1 MKTFIFC
8 ILIYMQSFACFG
20 AAEDFSGGSA
30 SEDFLYLKLN
40 KDEYFKIPKEVAKL
54 SGFLKDMTEE
64 NEEGSAAEE
73 TEAILLANPN
83 LTSNV
88 LSQVSALCEAQL
100 RGERL
105 DMDLNIKDAF
115 DLFEA
120 TESLMIDVL
129 SDFIREKIFNIIMQN
144 PYEEIV
150 ASVSY
155 DINFERLLGKFFP
168 PLADRTA
175 SIWDE
180 STVELLHNLVDGK
193 VNLYKSLY

>member
-1 MKTFIFC
+1 
-8 ILIYMQSFACFG
+8 
-20 AAEDFSGGSA
+20 
-30 SEDFLYLKLN
+30 
-40 KDEYFKIPKEVAKL
+40 
-54 SGFLKDMTEE
+54 
-64 NEEGSAAEE
+64 
-73 TEAILLANPN
+73 
-83 LTSNV
+83 
-88 LSQVSALCEAQL
+88 
-100 RGERL
+100 
-105 DMDLNIKDAF
+105 
-115 DLFEA
+115 
-120 TESLMIDVL
+120 
-129 SDFIREKIFNIIMQN
+129 MQN